1 MRSIYK
7 YDIGEAPI
15 CHITGPITNILCAG
29 EQNDGIKVWA
39 EVDTTISN
47 KKYEI
52 VVIGTGW
59 GADIFSKDGT
69 PIFDTHKY
77 IGTVPLEGGRLI
89 FHLYAKEIVPEQTKE
104 QIKVSIGKNETYH
117 TKQQSKI
124 KLDVLE
130 RLI

>member
-29 EQNDGIKVWA
+29 EQNGEIKIWA
-39 EVDTTISN
+39 EVDTMISN
-47 KKYEI
+47 RKYEI
-52 VVIGTGW
+52 IVIGTGW

-69 PIFDTHKY
+69 SIFDTYKY

-89 FHLYAKEIVPEQTKE
+89 FHLYAKEIVTEPMKE
-104 QIKVSIGKNETYH
+104 QSNIKICQNEVYK

>member
-7 YDIGEAPI
+7 YDISEAPI

-29 EQNDGIKVWA
+29 EQHSDIKIWA
-39 EVDTTISN
+39 EVDTMIPDRE
-47 KKYEI
+47 YEI
-52 VVIGTGW
+52 IVVGTGW
-59 GADIFSKDGT
+59 GVDIFSKDGT

-77 IGTVPLEGGRLI
+77 IGTVPLECGRLI
-89 FHLYAKEIVPEQTKE
+89 FHLYAKEIVTEPMKE
-104 QIKVSIGKNETYH
+104 QSNIKICQNKEYK

>member
-1 MRSIYK
+1 MKSIYK
-7 YDIGEAPI
+7 YDISEAPI
-15 CHITGPITNILCAG
+15 CRITGPITNILCAG
-29 EQNDGIKVWA
+29 EQYGDIKIWA
-39 EVDTTISN
+39 EVDTMIPDRE
-47 KKYEI
+47 YEI
-52 VVIGTGW
+52 IVVGTGW
-59 GADIFSKDGT
+59 GVDVFSKDGT

-89 FHLYAKEIVPEQTKE
+89 FHLYAKEIITEPVKE
-104 QIKVSIGKNETYH
+104 QSNIKICQNKEYK